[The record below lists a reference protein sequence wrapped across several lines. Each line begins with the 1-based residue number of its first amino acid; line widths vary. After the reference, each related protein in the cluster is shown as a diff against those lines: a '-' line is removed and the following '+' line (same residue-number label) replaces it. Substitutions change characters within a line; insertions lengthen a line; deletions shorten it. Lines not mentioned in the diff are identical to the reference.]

1 MSPTAPIS
9 APSLSSI
16 SLLLPSLPTSTSFIS
31 LSPRSSS
38 PRHLHLHRQVV
49 PSHLHVPLHSPPHD
63 LTTSPYLVS
72 TLPRRLVVRRHL
84 CVEFLLCHLFVSD
97 HLVTQRCSLS
107 GRGCLDLG
115 ERAWTETSSPQTVTQ
130 LAALP
135 PPPPSHTLSSCPRFV
150 DLCLAFVQH
159 LLVQLRR
166 LLSLSLLHLSPA
178 ASSNAWFLLPSAS
191 IPTVSSVLLS
201 TATSSPSFP
210 CVSPSCV
217 ASSIFGKP
225 RTAFSS
231 WPTCLPMTSR
241 VPNSSNRTRH

>member
-135 PPPPSHTLSSCPRFV
+135 PPPPSHTLSSCHV
-150 DLCLAFVQH
+150 SSTCV
-159 LLVQLRR
+159 LR
-166 LLSLSLLHLSPA
+166 LSSISLSSSVVSSPCLSSTSLPLHPPTPGSSSPPPPSPPSRASCSPPPPPHPPFHASLPA
-178 ASSNAWFLLPSAS
+178 AWRAESLAS
-191 IPTVSSVLLS
+191 QEQ
-201 TATSSPSFP
+201 SSPRDP
-210 CVSPSCV
+210 LACQ
-217 ASSIFGKP
+217 
-225 RTAFSS
+225 
-231 WPTCLPMTSR
+231 
-241 VPNSSNRTRH
+241 